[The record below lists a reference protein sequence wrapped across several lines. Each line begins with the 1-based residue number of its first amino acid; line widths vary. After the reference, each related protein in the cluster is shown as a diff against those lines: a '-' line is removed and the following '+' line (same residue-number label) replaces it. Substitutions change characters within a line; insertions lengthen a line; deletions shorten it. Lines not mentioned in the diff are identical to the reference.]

1 MMKVS
6 IHQPQYL
13 PWLPY
18 FLKIE
23 NSDLFIFLDTVA
35 FQKNGI
41 QNRNKIKT
49 SQGAQWLTVPV
60 CQKLGQKIVDT
71 PINNQ
76 SNWRH
81 KHWQAIK
88 QCYGKSSGFIKYQYE
103 LEDLYLNKWN
113 LLGELNIELTKLMLK
128 WMNINTP
135 VIRSSELKS
144 KGSASELVLNL
155 CLEVE
160 ADVYISGT
168 GGMNYIDETQ
178 FLNAGL
184 NIEYNQV
191 LLPSVYPQKNPK
203 QGFINDLSALDILLN
218 CGDNWRSY
226 PPEKMNIYS
235 NE

>member
-1 MMKVS
+1 MKVA

-49 SQGAQWLTVPV
+49 AQGEQWLTVPV
-60 CQKLGQKIVDT
+60 RQKLGQKIVDT

-88 QCYGKSSGFIKYQYE
+88 QCYGKTPGFFKHQQE
-103 LEDLYLNKWN
+103 LKDLYLSKWHV
-113 LLGELNIELTKLMLK
+113 LGELNIELTKLMLK
-128 WMNINTP
+128 WMDIDTP
-135 VIRSSELKS
+135 VVRSSELKS
-144 KGSASELVLNL
+144 KGNASELVLNL
-155 CLEVE
+155 CLEVG
-160 ADVYISGT
+160 ADIYMSGT
-168 GGMNYIDETQ
+168 GGMNYLEEPM
-178 FLNAGL
+178 FSKAGL
-184 NIEYNQV
+184 TIEYNQA
-191 LLPSVYPQKNPK
+191 LLPNAYPQQNPK
-203 QGFINDLSALDILLN
+203 QGFINDLSALDIVLN
-218 CGDNWRSY
+218 CDDSWRSY
-226 PPEKMNIYS
+226 LPERVDVS
-235 NE
+235 Q